1 MAYGPGKYDDE
12 AMETLRETAGRGVL
26 LMVFEG
32 KRGSGFSFVGDIN
45 IILKVPTILREI
57 ATEIEKD
64 LQSQ

>member
-1 MAYGPGKYDDE
+1 MAYGAGKYDDE
-12 AMETLRETAGRGVL
+12 AVEVLKETEGRGVL

-45 IILKVPTILREI
+45 IILKVPEILRQV
-57 ATEIEKD
+57 ASEIERD